1 MRPPA
6 RTARRRALLLAFSLA
21 LCWARPGAAKE
32 EPLWEVGLGG
42 AVVALNDYPGS
53 STSHVYPL
61 PFGYFLFNGKYLKSN
76 RDGVRGLFV
85 QRPWVE
91 FYVSANL
98 TAPVRN
104 NAARSGMPELRST
117 LELGPAADFHLFRS
131 DGGRV
136 KLDLTLPLR
145 SAFTVAAPPRA
156 IGWVFEPSLSVDFKD
171 LPHLAHWNLGL
182 LAGPMFADARYHD
195 YFYSVASEY
204 ALVSRPEYAAPG
216 GYSGSRVV
224 GVISRRFP
232 KFFFGAYLR
241 YDTLAGASFVD
252 SPLVER
258 QHDWSGGFGIAW
270 KVGQSQQMVDVT
282 D

>member
-1 MRPPA
+1 LRRNA
-6 RTARRRALLLAFSLA
+6 RSARSRALFLAFSLA
-21 LCWARPGAAKE
+21 VCWAGPGTAKE

-42 AVVALNDYPGS
+42 AVVALNDYPGAS
-53 STSHVYPL
+53 SSHVYPL
-61 PFGYFLFNGKYLKSN
+61 PFGYFLYNGKFLKSDRN
-76 RDGVRGLFV
+76 GVRGLLV
-85 QRPWVE
+85 DRPWVE
-91 FYVSANL
+91 FNVSAYL

-131 DGGRV
+131 DGDRI

-145 SAFTVAAPPRA
+145 SAFTVAAPPRS
-156 IGWVFEPSLSVDFKD
+156 IGWVFEPNLSIDFQD
-171 LPHLAHWNLGL
+171 LPHLPRWNLGL

-195 YFYSVASEY
+195 YFYSVAPQY
-204 ALVSRPEYAAPG
+204 ALASRPEYAAPG
-216 GYSGSRVV
+216 GYSGARIV
-224 GVISRRFP
+224 GAISKHFP
-232 KFFFGAYLR
+232 TFFFGAYLR

-258 QHDWSGGFGIAW
+258 KHDWSGGFGVAW
-270 KVGQSQQMVDVT
+270 MVGRSHETVDVP